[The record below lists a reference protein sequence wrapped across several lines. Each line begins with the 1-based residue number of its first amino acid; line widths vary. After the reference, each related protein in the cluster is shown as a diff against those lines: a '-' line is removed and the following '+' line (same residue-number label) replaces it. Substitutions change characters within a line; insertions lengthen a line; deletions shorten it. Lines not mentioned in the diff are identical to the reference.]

1 MHFLSATNPIRSF
14 SSILQFESFIDI
26 NMTCF

>member
-14 SSILQFESFIDI
+14 SVLQFESFIGI